1 MSQFSTSAQLQQL
14 RNENLLCGWGA
25 ALSIGRKTLNSLLQ
39 DAYLTSL
46 NNMTYLEPF
55 TERFPINEGNS
66 QVIEIEGLVL
76 GPTQVSFEHA
86 VATDR
91 LVVVRMNL
99 LAGEYRYRLHLPGEL
114 PRFHRSFTIRE
125 QMGFYLEARCRVA
138 LVMDPV
144 GMQRQ
149 IVLDLAEATH
159 FTCNLGERPYER
171 TKIGE
176 RLHAWLAEQPEER
189 RLLRLGAFDLRN
201 YQPLSLSNGE
211 LITHPAPWA
220 AGPDTQGDGA
230 LVVFMQT
237 GVDWEPGNLPAGN
250 YPYLLPQDGSADIA
264 LATQTDLRDLQLG
277 EPAHVVKSLAL
288 GNHRQI
294 DLIETHRLEAL
305 LSFGRLQRGP
315 LNRELQPA
323 IATVGATGACQFT
336 MFGGTGATE
345 WRARNMFRPMATGSM
360 DAGLYRARANQDF
373 VKKTQM
379 VLVTGHAQGDDE
391 RINASALVVETDQ
404 PLTIAP
410 QTVNWSVE
418 DPPIEFVAA
427 GGAAVSWTLVDD
439 EGNEGDEGDH
449 VGDLVSEGHRATFT
463 PKAPPDPSPPVQRQ
477 RVRVKYNDNGLEH
490 ATEACVIIVN
500 RPASL
505 SVEPF
510 HVAREHSFEPIQFS
524 IPQTWREAVFK
535 QGIRPP
541 VTLQQSDY
549 VWSVV
554 GEGQISPDGLY
565 TPPTSPA
572 SSASVVRVVLLN
584 VVSGYAIIEHGQR
597 QGTRATSMAN
607 WNKLTHFYVKASTAP
622 ECYANGMQQIQI
634 QVDIQTNQGGGF
646 VDPISDDELQT
657 LKFYIVNGSE
667 LKVVDVGIE
676 PPAAGT
682 PGTWVMRRSH
692 NPLLEMR
699 GTTGASAAPVPAA
712 AGQTLWDY
720 WLQTTSTVP
729 VEIYAMFKQSGLG
742 GRWFNSME
750 QSQDNGKVRV
760 QGLTLPTYDPASDYP
775 WSAEEKRVREVGTV
789 VGNDTFNYMTLT
801 VDYWKLTHVQAPTRR
816 IPFVAIDIDWFGNKS
831 VMRWAS
837 EEYEDELCSYSGFMV
852 GGSDEDMI
860 YDGALVRM
868 AGKRG
873 LTLEKLEPN
882 RRPARDE
889 LLFSLNRV
897 TNFRQRYET
906 PDDPDI
912 LTDEEAPQREY
923 LLHAFKF
930 SLLDQQGNR
939 HDLQI
944 SYPGGGH
951 NGRNTFLLTKQPPRS

>member
-1 MSQFSTSAQLQQL
+1 MSKKLSKSEQLQQL
-14 RNENLLCGWGA
+14 RDENLLYGWGA
-25 ALSIGRKTLNSLLQ
+25 AMSIGRKALNILLQ
-39 DAYLTSL
+39 DAFLGSL
-46 NNMTYLEPF
+46 GNMTYLEPF
-55 TERFPINEGNS
+55 ADYFPINEGNS
-66 QVIEIEGLVL
+66 QVIEIEGLVI
-76 GPTQVSFEHA
+76 GPAQVSFESA

-91 LVVVRMNL
+91 LVTVRMNL
-99 LAGEYRYRLHLPGEL
+99 LAGEYRYRLHLPGEP

-125 QMGFYLEARCRVA
+125 QMGFYLEARCRLA

-144 GMQRQ
+144 ALKRQ
-149 IVLDLAEATH
+149 IVLDLSEATH

-176 RLHAWLAEQPEER
+176 RLQAWLAEQPEER
-189 RLLRLGAFDLRN
+189 RLLRLGEFDMRN
-201 YQPLSLSNGE
+201 YQPLSLTNGS

-220 AGPDTQGDGA
+220 GEPGKQGDGA

-250 YPYLLPQDGSADIA
+250 YAYSLPEDGSADIA
-264 LATQTDLRDLQLG
+264 LATQTDLRDLKLG
-277 EPAHVVKSLAL
+277 EPADVLKSLTL
-288 GNHRQI
+288 GNRRQI
-294 DLIETHRLEAL
+294 TLTETHQLDAV
-305 LSFGRLQRGP
+305 LSFGKLARGT

-323 IATVGATGACQFT
+323 FTTLGATQSCQF
-336 MFGGTGATE
+336 MMSGGTGATE
-345 WRARNMFRPMATGSM
+345 WRARNMFRPLATGSM
-360 DAGLYRARANQDF
+360 DAGLYRARASQDF

-379 VLVTGHAQGDDE
+379 VLVTGHAAGDDE
-391 RINASALVVETDQ
+391 RTSASALVVETDQ

-410 QTVNWSVE
+410 QTVNWSID
-418 DPPIEFVAA
+418 DPTIEFVAA
-427 GGAAVSWTLVDD
+427 GGAAVTWTL
-439 EGNEGDEGDH
+439 EGDK
-449 VGDLVSEGHRATFT
+449 VGSLVSEGHRATFT
-463 PKAPPDPSPPVQRQ
+463 PAAPPDPSPPVQRQ
-477 RVRVKYNDNGLEH
+477 RVRVKYNDNGLEY

-500 RPASL
+500 RPSSL
-505 SVEPF
+505 GVEPF
-510 HVAREHSFEPIQFS
+510 YVAREDSFTPITFS
-524 IPQTWREAVFK
+524 LAEDWREALAK
-535 QGIRPP
+535 AGIRPP
-541 VTLQQSDY
+541 DALQQSDI

-554 GEGQISPDGLY
+554 GEGSITPEGLY
-565 TPPTSPA
+565 TPPDSA
-572 SSASVVRVVLLN
+572 VSSASVVRAVVRNRL
-584 VVSGYAIIEHGQR
+584 SGYAIIEHGQR
-597 QGTRATSMAN
+597 QGTRSASVAN
-607 WNKLTHFYVKASTAP
+607 WNKLSHFYVKASTTP

-634 QVDIQTNQGGGF
+634 QVDIQTDQEDGF

-657 LKFYIVNGSE
+657 LKFYTVNGSE

-699 GTTGASAAPVPAA
+699 GTSGASPAPVPAA

-729 VEIYAMFKQSGLG
+729 VEVYAMFKQSGLG
-742 GRWFNSME
+742 GRWFSSVE
-750 QSQDNGKVRV
+750 QSKDNGKVRV
-760 QGLTLPTYDPASDYP
+760 QGLTLPTYDPATDYP
-775 WSAEEKRVREVGTV
+775 WSAEEKRVKQEGKA

-801 VDYWKLTHVQAPTRR
+801 VDYWKLTHVQAPGKR

-837 EEYEDELCSYSGFMV
+837 DEYEDELCSYSGFMV
-852 GGSDEDMI
+852 GGLDEEMI
-860 YDGALVRM
+860 YDGALARM

-873 LTLEKLEPN
+873 LTLEKLEPT
-882 RRPARDE
+882 RAPASGE

-912 LTDEEAPQREY
+912 LTDEEAPQREH
-923 LLHAFKF
+923 LLRTFKF
-930 SLLDQQGNR
+930 RLLDQQGNR

-944 SYPGGGH
+944 GYPGSGRD
-951 NGRNTFLLTKQPPRS
+951 GRNTFLLSRQPKRT